1 MSGADEQ
8 RGVVRRIEDGR
19 VVVAVEA
26 AACGGCAHAGGC
38 AAGRLAAPGARLLTL
53 PADAPR
59 PIHAPLPVH
68 APLPIHAPLRVGDSV
83 RLIQPEGRIVLSA
96 VLGYLLPAALLVVGA
111 GFGATLSGSDGGTA
125 FGAVC
130 GFLLAL
136 AAAHGLLA
144 VLPGLLPS
152 PRAVPLSPP
161 ATLSPQEYPDEP

>member
-26 AACGGCAHAGGC
+26 SACGGCAHAGGC

-53 PADAPR
+53 PADAP
-59 PIHAPLPVH
+59 
-68 APLPIHAPLRVGDSV
+68 LPIHAPLRVGDTV

-96 VLGYLLPAALLVVGA
+96 VLGYLLPMALLLVGA
-111 GFGATLSGSDGGTA
+111 WFGATLSGSDGGTA
-125 FGAVC
+125 FGAAC

-136 AAAHGLLA
+136 AVSRGLLA
-144 VLPGLLPS
+144 VLPGLLPP
-152 PRAVPLSPP
+152 PRAVPLFPP